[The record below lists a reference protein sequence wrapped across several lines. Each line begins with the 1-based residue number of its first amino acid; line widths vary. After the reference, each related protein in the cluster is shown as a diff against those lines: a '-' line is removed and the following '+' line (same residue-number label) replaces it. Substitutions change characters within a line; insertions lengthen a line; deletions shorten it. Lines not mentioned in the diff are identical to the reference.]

1 MCETDARP
9 KIFFFPKRR
18 LFSTI
23 RGQLLFI
30 SFAVFAVT
38 AVVYK
43 DGSDP
48 YTFFFGARGADASD
62 AGGRRLLS
70 AGSSCGT
77 TPDWEKKGGIVA
89 YILGVFFMFLGI
101 AIVCDDFFVASLE
114 KICEVLRLSD
124 DVAGATFM
132 AAGSSAPELASSAMS
147 LINPNA
153 GSEIGVGTIVG
164 SAIFNILVIIGATV
178 CATGNT
184 LKLDWK
190 PITRDCFFYAAAI
203 AGIVGTFAGGRV
215 DWWEGGV
222 YVAFYATYIVTMM
235 YNERLM
241 RWLDSL
247 ERSDKVQAFKRRL
260 SYRTARDQAAAYKA
274 THDGAGPA
282 EIVEKPEEEEPS
294 SAASAPSD
302 DPIASPRTADVAEKA
317 ANAILAREEKV
328 ALELRSSGEGAQKAK
343 AMWGKIRKTVVKH
356 QMANVVLEAAKQW
369 RAKEH
374 AIDADA
380 PGATLGV
387 PEPAAERS
395 IITPTMTPGHIR
407 KYRADAIHA
416 ARTLAARDKI
426 LAQRAA
432 QRAAALEEGTAS
444 ALDDA
449 ESDAADAGEEED
461 DGSPWDVPEDKKDW
475 PLWALSLPW
484 YAAFQLTIP
493 PCGDSRWEKWYVV
506 SFVMSIVWIG
516 FITHWMVEWCVR
528 IGCILNVPSVVMGTT
543 VLAAGTSI
551 PDALSSIAVAKDGLA
566 DMAVA
571 NAVGSNVFDIWLGLG
586 LPWLLYVSWQDPN
599 YIEVSTDELVPS
611 ALILAGVLVLYYG
624 SVALNGFNLTVR
636 MGYMYMA
643 TYVVYALYSIIL
655 VWLLDIYDLEKKK

>member
-1 MCETDARP
+1 MCETDALP

-48 YTFFFGARGADASD
+48 YTFFFGSRGADASA

-282 EIVEKPEEEEPS
+282 EIVEKPEEEEPA
-294 SAASAPSD
+294 SATSAPSD

-387 PEPAAERS
+387 PEPAERS

-636 MGYMYMA
+636 MGYTYMA